1 MKIDPQKFRIRPEKA
16 IKLNRLPTRIDPC
29 YKSARQYHS
38 ILQEHVAALSQ
49 QQQLLYG
56 SGSHALLLIFQ
67 GMDAAG
73 KDGAI
78 RHVMSGVNPQGC
90 EVSSFKQPSAEELSH
105 DFLWRS
111 NARLPQRGRI
121 GIFNRSYYEEVLVV
135 RVHPECLKN
144 EGLPGDTEDPAR
156 PLRPRKL
163 KEIFSDRYRSIVDME
178 RHLHSN
184 NTRILK
190 FFLHLSKEEQRQRF
204 LARIDDPAKNWKF
217 SMADIHERKYWDEYM
232 EAFEECLNATST
244 SHAPWYA
251 IPADDK
257 DNARLII
264 SSIVLETLKSLKLS
278 YPKTTPE
285 RRAELIAIRRQL
297 NG

>member
-1 MKIDPQKFRIRPEKA
+1 MKIDPQEFRIRPGKPV
-16 IKLNRLPTRIDPC
+16 KLNRLPTRTDPY
-29 YKSARQYHS
+29 YKSPKKYHS
-38 ILQEHVAALSQ
+38 ILQEQVAALSQ

-105 DFLWRS
+105 DFLWRT

-121 GIFNRSYYEEVLVV
+121 GIFNRSYYEDVLVV
-135 RVHPECLKN
+135 KVHPELLKN
-144 EGLPGDTEDPAR
+144 EGLDGAADDPAKAIKPHR
-156 PLRPRKL
+156 L
-163 KEIFSDRYRSIVDME
+163 KEIFASRYRSIVDLE
-178 RHLHSN
+178 RHLHEN
-184 NTRILK
+184 GTRTLK
-190 FFLHLSKEEQRQRF
+190 FFLHLSKEEQRRRF

-217 SMADIHERKYWDEYM
+217 SMADIQERKFWDQYM
-232 EAFEECLNATST
+232 DAFEACLNATST
-244 SHAPWYA
+244 AYAPWYA
-251 IPADDK
+251 VPADDK

-264 SSIVLETLKSLKLS
+264 AAVVLESLKSLKLS
-278 YPKTTPE
+278 YPRTTPK
-285 RRAELIAIRRQL
+285 RHSELLAIRNQL
-297 NG
+297 EE

>member
-1 MKIDPQKFRIRPEKA
+1 
-16 IKLNRLPTRIDPC
+16 
-29 YKSARQYHS
+29 
-38 ILQEHVAALSQ
+38 
-49 QQQLLYG
+49 
-56 SGSHALLLIFQ
+56 
-67 GMDAAG
+67 
-73 KDGAI
+73 
-78 RHVMSGVNPQGC
+78 
-90 EVSSFKQPSAEELSH
+90 
-105 DFLWRS
+105 
-111 NARLPQRGRI
+111 
-121 GIFNRSYYEEVLVV
+121 
-135 RVHPECLKN
+135 
-144 EGLPGDTEDPAR
+144 
-156 PLRPRKL
+156 
-163 KEIFSDRYRSIVDME
+163 ME

-264 SSIVLETLKSLKLS
+264 SSIVWCTILRINFCAASGPSKSWQRTGWQA
-278 YPKTTPE
+278 Y
-285 RRAELIAIRRQL
+285 
-297 NG
+297 